1 MPDAGNS
8 QADPHVT
15 RPGRQPFFR
24 KMTMNET
31 ILVLN
36 SGSSSIK
43 FALYQTTC
51 GSISLT
57 CRGKIEIDN
66 HASSRF
72 QVRDSG
78 GELLWQQYL
87 HISCHENAI
96 EMLLQWLETRTDL
109 QQPTAAGH
117 RVVHG
122 GMLFD
127 QPVITNEQ
135 ITTQLLQ
142 LVSLA
147 PLHQPDGLA
156 GISALQQLKPDLPQ
170 IACFDTSFHRTM
182 PDEEQTYA
190 LPDYLMEQGVRR
202 YGFHG
207 LSYEYI
213 AHILPD
219 HLNDQAGY
227 GRIVVAHLGN
237 GASLCALRQ
246 GKSVATTMGF
256 TPLEG
261 LPMGTRCGNLDPA
274 VLLYLIRE
282 QQMDHDT
289 LTDLL
294 HRRAGLLG
302 VSGISA
308 DMRTLLASNDP
319 GAKRAI
325 DLFVWQVCRQLGAM
339 VAALEGIDA
348 LIFTG
353 GIGEHAPQIRAQI
366 CARLKWLSIEL
377 DESANQANATRIS
390 TTDSHTPVLV
400 LPTDEEIIIARHTLR
415 LITAQTGFPR

>member
-1 MPDAGNS
+1 
-8 QADPHVT
+8 
-15 RPGRQPFFR
+15 
-24 KMTMNET
+24 MNEA

-36 SGSSSIK
+36 AGSSSLK
-43 FALYQTTC
+43 FALYQTTY
-51 GSISLT
+51 GSISMI
-57 CRGKIEIDN
+57 CRGKIEIGDN
-66 HASSRF
+66 ASSRF
-72 QVRDSG
+72 QVKDSR
-78 GELLWQQYL
+78 GELFWQQTL
-87 HISCHENAI
+87 HIAHHENAI
-96 EMLLQWLETRTDL
+96 EVLLQWLETQTDKR
-109 QQPTAAGH
+109 QPIAVGH

-127 QPVITNEQ
+127 RPILIDEQ
-135 ITTQLLQ
+135 VTTRLLQ
-142 LVSLA
+142 LVPLA
-147 PLHQPDGLA
+147 PLHQPDSLA
-156 GISALQQLKPDLPQ
+156 GISALRRLRPDLPQ
-170 IACFDTSFHRTM
+170 VACFDTCFHRTM
-182 PDEEQTYA
+182 PDEEQIYA
-190 LPDYLMEQGVRR
+190 LPGQLTDQGIRR

-219 HLNDQAGY
+219 HLGDRAT

-237 GASLCALRQ
+237 GASLCALQQ
-246 GKSVATTMGF
+246 GKSIATTMGF

-274 VLLYLIRE
+274 VLLYLMRE
-282 QQMDHDT
+282 QHMDHNT

-294 HRRAGLLG
+294 HRHAGLRG

-319 GAKRAI
+319 GAKRAV

-339 VAALEGIDA
+339 MAVLEGIDG
-348 LIFTG
+348 LVFTA
-353 GIGEHAPQIRAQI
+353 GIGEHASQIRTRV

-390 TTDSHTPVLV
+390 TADSHTPVLV
-400 LPTDEEIIIARHTLR
+400 LPTDEEIVIARHTFR
-415 LITAQTGFPR
+415 LIAA

>member
-1 MPDAGNS
+1 
-8 QADPHVT
+8 
-15 RPGRQPFFR
+15 
-24 KMTMNET
+24 MNET

-36 SGSSSIK
+36 AGSSSIK
-43 FALYQTTC
+43 FALYQTAYR
-51 GSISLT
+51 SISLT

-66 HASSRF
+66 RASSLF
-72 QVRDSG
+72 QVRNAR
-78 GELLWQQYL
+78 GELLWQQHP

-127 QPVITNEQ
+127 QPVIIDEQ
-135 ITTQLLQ
+135 ITTRLLQ

-147 PLHQPDGLA
+147 PLHQPDSLA
-156 GISALQQLKPDLPQ
+156 GISALQRLRPDLPQ
-170 IACFDTSFHRTM
+170 VACFDTSFHRTM
-182 PDEEQTYA
+182 PDEERIYA
-190 LPDYLMEQGVRR
+190 LPGPLMEQGIRR

-219 HLNDQAGY
+219 YLDDRAT

-237 GASLCALRQ
+237 GASLCALQQ
-246 GKSVATTMGF
+246 GKSIATTMGF

-282 QQMDHDT
+282 QQMDHGT

-308 DMRTLLASNDP
+308 DMRILLASNDP
-319 GAKRAI
+319 DAKRAV

-348 LIFTG
+348 LVFTG

-366 CARLKWLSIEL
+366 CARLKWLSIGL
-377 DESANQANATRIS
+377 DESANQANATCIS
-390 TTDSHTPVLV
+390 TANSHTPVLV

-415 LITAQTGFPR
+415 LITA